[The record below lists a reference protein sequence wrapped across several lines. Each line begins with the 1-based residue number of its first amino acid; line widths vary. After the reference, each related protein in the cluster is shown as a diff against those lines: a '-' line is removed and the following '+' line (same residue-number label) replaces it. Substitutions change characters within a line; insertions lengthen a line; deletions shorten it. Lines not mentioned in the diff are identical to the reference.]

1 MYGVYQHVSEAYS
14 HRYLVAFDFRY
25 SNREKLDSA
34 RASRPL
40 AGARGAGLPMKELI
54 ERRAKN
60 ERYVRYRKRHWRL
73 WAIRDNCLYH
83 FLATSMEVSPCHERL
98 KNRMI
103 QSNRNDSSKPLK
115 KSAQMTRK
123 LWSAHSTRWLLFT
136 TNQSRHVS
144 FFTSL

>member
-1 MYGVYQHVSEAYS
+1 
-14 HRYLVAFDFRY
+14 
-25 SNREKLDSA
+25 
-34 RASRPL
+34 L

-54 ERRAKN
+54 ERRGRMNDTFDTASATGV
-60 ERYVRYRKRHWRL
+60 YG
-73 WAIRDNCLYH
+73 AIRDNCLCH

-123 LWSAHSTRWLLFT
+123 LWSAHSRRWLLFA